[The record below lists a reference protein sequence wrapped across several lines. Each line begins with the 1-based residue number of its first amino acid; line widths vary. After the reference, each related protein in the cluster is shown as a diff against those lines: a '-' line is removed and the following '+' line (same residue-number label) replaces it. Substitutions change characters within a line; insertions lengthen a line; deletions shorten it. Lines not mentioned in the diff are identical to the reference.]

1 MYMFSL
7 WIVVLKTAHKQ
18 TENEND
24 DLVLVRSGN
33 IKDQAPGSL
42 RAAERQRA
50 DRARV
55 HHAPATANGK
65 SAKAPSAL
73 WVGLKRVRLRRY
85 RASAGRLFH
94 DRHNTVRRLVA
105 ARDRAPRKRFYQNGQ
120 AVSDA
125 PSWKGMNRF
134 PGPLETMSQGTGS
147 LSQIGPPNQDP
158 DGPLRR
164 GYLGGVEVKV
174 LPS

>member
-73 WVGLKRVRLRRY
+73 WVGLKRVRLRRCSFVY
-85 RASAGRLFH
+85 RPENRQAHDAVFSRQNAKDLF
-94 DRHNTVRRLVA
+94 
-105 ARDRAPRKRFYQNGQ
+105 
-120 AVSDA
+120 
-125 PSWKGMNRF
+125 
-134 PGPLETMSQGTGS
+134 
-147 LSQIGPPNQDP
+147 
-158 DGPLRR
+158 
-164 GYLGGVEVKV
+164 
-174 LPS
+174 LPV

>member
-73 WVGLKRVRLRRY
+73 WVGLKRVRLRRCSFFTY
-85 RASAGRLFH
+85 RSGYAPHSRLASRPF
-94 DRHNTVRRLVA
+94 
-105 ARDRAPRKRFYQNGQ
+105 
-120 AVSDA
+120 
-125 PSWKGMNRF
+125 
-134 PGPLETMSQGTGS
+134 
-147 LSQIGPPNQDP
+147 
-158 DGPLRR
+158 
-164 GYLGGVEVKV
+164 
-174 LPS
+174 